1 MIFVDTSAWYASII
15 PTETYHRMAID
26 WLSRN
31 NEQLLT
37 TDFIADET
45 LTLLRARGENE
56 RAITTA
62 NDLFNQVIAQMYYL
76 TEADILEAW
85 HVFQRYSDKD
95 WSFTDCTCKV
105 VIEKLGITHAFSFD
119 QHFRQFGSIVV
130 VP

>member
-1 MIFVDTSAWYASII
+1 MIFVDTSAWYASMI
-15 PTETYHRMAID
+15 PTETHHRAAID

-31 NEQLLT
+31 SKLLLT
-37 TDFIADET
+37 TDYIADET

-56 RAITTA
+56 RALITA
-62 NDLFNQVIAQMYYL
+62 NDLFNQAIAQMYYL
-76 TEADILEAW
+76 MEVDILEAW
-85 HVFQRYSDKD
+85 QVFRRYSDKD

-105 VIEKLGITHAFSFD
+105 VIEKLGITHVFTFD